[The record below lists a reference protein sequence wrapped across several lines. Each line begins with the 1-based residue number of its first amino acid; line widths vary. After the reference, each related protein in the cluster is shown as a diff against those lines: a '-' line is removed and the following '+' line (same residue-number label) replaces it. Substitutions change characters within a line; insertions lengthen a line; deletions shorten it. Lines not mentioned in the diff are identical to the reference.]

1 MSLSTKNL
9 RRLDMTQ
16 ELDRIMIAEYKALK
30 NLLGVLDEQ
39 FEYLTKREVFAL
51 DKITKSI
58 ENCAKEV
65 ARVELE
71 RRKITKGE
79 AMSKIISELNN
90 EDLENKY
97 RDIKKL
103 LEELQLQKDTNEL
116 LIRQGL
122 GFTTQMLNVL
132 SPDRGPKTYNAYGK
146 RR

>member
-1 MSLSTKNL
+1 
-9 RRLDMTQ
+9 MTQ
-16 ELDRIMIAEYKALK
+16 ELNRIMIEEYRALK
-30 NLLGVLDEQ
+30 NLLGALDEQ

-51 DKITKSI
+51 DKIAKKI
-58 ENCAKEV
+58 ENCAREV
-65 ARVELE
+65 ARFEVE

-79 AMSKIISELNN
+79 AMSKIIDELNN
-90 EDLENKY
+90 EELENNY

-116 LIRQGL
+116 LVRQGL

-132 SPDRGPKTYNAYGK
+132 NPDRGPKTYNAYGK